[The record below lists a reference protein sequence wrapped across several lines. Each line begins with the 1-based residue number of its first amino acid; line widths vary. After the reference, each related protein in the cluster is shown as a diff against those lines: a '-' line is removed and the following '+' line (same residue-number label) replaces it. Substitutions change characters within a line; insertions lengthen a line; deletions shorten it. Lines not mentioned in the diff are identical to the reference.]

1 MNNANS
7 TVGTFDEK
15 LPPAASNIILCE
27 HYYSSTADAVP
38 LLSQEKANIALSSVN
53 SFIINLLSEARLR
66 LPSPVGEGAEL
77 AEADEVSAVPTA
89 KLGRSGIKIVTVYPD
104 GVI

>member
-1 MNNANS
+1 MHAAPS
-7 TVGTFDEK
+7 VCFADVSPYYGE
-15 LPPAASNIILCE
+15 LPSRREPSINQAFTYKSI
-27 HYYSSTADAVP
+27 
-38 LLSQEKANIALSSVN
+38 K
-53 SFIINLLSEARLR
+53 NLLSEARLR

-89 KLGRSGIKIVTVYPD
+89 KLGHSGIKIVTVYPD

>member
-1 MNNANS
+1 MH
-7 TVGTFDEK
+7 D
-15 LPPAASNIILCE
+15 
-27 HYYSSTADAVP
+27 YSSTANAVP
-38 LLSQEKANIALSSVN
+38 LLSQEKANLTHSSIN
-53 SFIINLLSEARLR
+53 SLIINLLSEVYPQ

-89 KLGRSGIKIVTVYPD
+89 KLGRSGIKFVTVYPD